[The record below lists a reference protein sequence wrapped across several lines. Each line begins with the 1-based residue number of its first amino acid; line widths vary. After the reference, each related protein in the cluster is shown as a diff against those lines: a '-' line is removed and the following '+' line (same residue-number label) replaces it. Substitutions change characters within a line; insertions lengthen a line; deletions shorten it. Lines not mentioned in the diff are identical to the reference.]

1 MVLNPNVERHINVSV
16 SDTTSANSVSLLKT
30 VALLPSVDFHSA
42 QLDIATSKITLSFEA
57 ALTGTPQIADFSDL
71 KLDGVAANLSG
82 VSLSDSSLLLSLA
95 SAITSDAV
103 VSFNYTPN
111 ASAANHIQSAGASLG
126 EFAFL
131 QDKSANNNTALV
143 GTAGKHNII
152 LGNGGA
158 DTMTGAELSDTF
170 VFGLG
175 TAGTSHVT
183 NFSIS
188 QGDKLDLSKL
198 ISSYTSTYGA
208 NSLSKYLNLSTV
220 NSGHDLQL
228 QIDKDGLGNFT
239 TGLDATVIL
248 TDVGTTATN
257 AGIASTSA
265 DLTDYLLKHSA
276 VVL

>member
-16 SDTTSANSVSLLKT
+16 SDTTNANSVSLLKT
-30 VALLPSVDFHSA
+30 VALLPSVDLHSA
-42 QLDIATSKITLSFEA
+42 QLDIATSKITLNFEA

-82 VSLSDSSLLLSLA
+82 VSLSGSSLLLSLA
-95 SAITSDAV
+95 SALTSDAV

-111 ASAANHIQSAGASLG
+111 ASAANHIQSAGASLS

-131 QDKSANNNTALV
+131 QDKAANNNTALA

-152 LGNGGA
+152 IGNGGA

-175 TAGTSHVT
+175 TTGISHVT

-198 ISSYTSTYGA
+198 ISSYTSTYGT
-208 NSLSKYLNLSTV
+208 NGLSKYLNLSTV

-257 AGIASTSA
+257 AGTANTSA